1 MRPMPSPAH
10 NLAARLVQ
18 GALDRGLADKVALR
32 EGERTWTYAQLADQV
47 TRFASALRTLKIG
60 RGERVAMLVRDTL
73 EGAAAILGTI
83 HAGAVAVPMSELA
96 RAHDIKQFLEHCGAV
111 AAVVDDELALIL
123 DEARAEVAELREI
136 LVVGELPSGE
146 GVSGDLRDFAAVVAA
161 ATPGSGAQAVEPG
174 DVCVILY
181 SAGVPTDDL
190 RGVAHSHVTPFAA
203 WEIFG
208 KGLLGLGESDRVFS
222 IARFAT
228 AFGLGTSLLFPL
240 AAGAE
245 SLLLPVQPRSEEVFE
260 VIERHKPTVLCGTPS
275 LYSQLARDA
284 ATEHKVRPLSG
295 LRIAASG
302 GEGMPGLL
310 IGRIREV
317 LGTEVTVGYGLTEL
331 LSMVLAAPS
340 AGDARPGACG
350 KPLPGIEARVVDDD
364 GTPVG
369 ADEIGTLEL
378 KSPSMFIGYWG
389 GSPNDDAFRDGW
401 FTTRDRFMVDG
412 AGTFHHCGRVDDLFK
427 VGGKWV
433 SPVEVERALTA
444 HEAVWECAV
453 IGADDEDG
461 LIKPFAFVV
470 TNVGHTPGA
479 ALEDELRD
487 YVKNELAPYK
497 YPRWIE
503 FVEGLPRGPGGKLL
517 RYKLR
522 PARGRRRRAET
533 AGHGEE

>member
-1 MRPMPSPAH
+1 MPSPAN

-32 EGERTWTYAQLADQV
+32 EGERAWTYAELADQV
-47 TRFASALRTLKIG
+47 MRFAAALRTLKIG

-96 RAHDIKQFLEHCGAV
+96 RAHDIKTYLEHCGAV
-111 AAVVDDELALIL
+111 AAVVDDDLAKTL
-123 DEARAEVAELREI
+123 DEARSEVAELREI
-136 LVVGELPSGE
+136 IVAGDLPSGE
-146 GVSGDLRDFAAVVAA
+146 GVSGDLHDYAQVVAA
-161 ATPGSGAQAVEPG
+161 ATPAAAAQAVEPG
-174 DVCVILY
+174 DVAVILY
-181 SAGVPTDDL
+181 SAGVPTDAL
-190 RGVAHSHVTPFAA
+190 RGVAHSHATPVAA
-203 WEIFG
+203 WETFG

-222 IARFAT
+222 IARFST

-240 AAGAE
+240 MAGAE
-245 SLLLPVQPRSEEVFE
+245 SLLLPVQPRSDGVFD
-260 VIERHKPTVLCGTPS
+260 VVERHAPTVLCGTPS
-275 LYSQLARDA
+275 LYGQLARDVA
-284 ATEHKVRPLSG
+284 AGRSTPKPRSLAGV
-295 LRIAASG
+295 RIAVSG
-302 GEGMPGLL
+302 GEGMPDKLV
-310 IGRIREV
+310 GRIRET

-331 LSMVLAAPS
+331 LSMVFA
-340 AGDARPGACG
+340 DNR
-350 KPLPGIEARVVDDD
+350 PLPGIEARVVDED
-364 GTPVG
+364 GRTVG

-378 KSPSMFIGYWG
+378 KAASMFIGYWG
-389 GSPNDDAFRDGW
+389 GNPEDDAFRDGW
-401 FTTRDRFMVDG
+401 FTTRDRFLVDG
-412 AGTFHHCGRVDDLFK
+412 AGSFHHCGRVDDLFK

-453 IGADDEDG
+453 IGVDDEDG
-461 LIKPFAFVV
+461 LIKPYAFVV
-470 TNVGHTPGA
+470 TNVGHTPGPE
-479 ALEDELRD
+479 LEAELRE

-522 PARGRRRRAET
+522 PAKGRPRRAET
-533 AGHGEE
+533 AGGA

>member
-1 MRPMPSPAH
+1 MRRMPSPAH

-18 GALDRGLADKVALR
+18 GALDRGLGDKVALR
-32 EGERTWTYAQLADQV
+32 EGERSWTYAQLADQV

-96 RAHDIKQFLEHCGAV
+96 RAHDIKTYLEHCGAV
-111 AAVVDDELALIL
+111 AAVVDDDLARTL
-123 DEARAEVAELREI
+123 DEARAEVADLREI
-136 LVVGELPSGE
+136 LVVGDLPSGE

-161 ATPGSGAQAVEPG
+161 AVPGSGAQAVEPG
-174 DVCVILY
+174 DMCVILY

-190 RGVAHSHVTPFAA
+190 RGVAHSHATPMAA
-203 WEIFG
+203 WESFG
-208 KGLLGLGESDRVFS
+208 KGLLGLTENDRVFS

-228 AFGLGTSLLFPL
+228 AFGLGTSLVFPL

-245 SLLLPVQPRSEEVFE
+245 SLLLPVQPRSDEVFE
-260 VIERHKPTVLCGTPS
+260 VVANHKPTVLCGTPS
-275 LYSQLARDA
+275 LYGQLARDA
-284 ATEHKVRPLSG
+284 AAADKLAPLASKPLAG

-302 GEGMPGLL
+302 GEGMPDKLV
-310 IGRIREV
+310 GRIREA

-331 LSMVLAAPS
+331 LSMVF
-340 AGDARPGACG
+340 AGS
-350 KPLPGIEARVVDDD
+350 KPLPGIQARVVDED

-389 GSPNDDAFRDGW
+389 GTPEDDAFRDGW
-401 FTTRDRFMVDG
+401 FTTRDRFLVDQ
-412 AGTFHHCGRVDDLFK
+412 AGVFHHCGRVDDLFK

-470 TNVGHTPGA
+470 TNVGHDATP
-479 ALEDELRD
+479 ALEEELRE

-503 FVEGLPRGPGGKLL
+503 FVPGLPRGPGGKLL
-517 RYKLR
+517 RYKLK

-533 AGHGEE
+533 AGPGGEAAE

>member
-1 MRPMPSPAH
+1 MPSPAH

-18 GALDRGLADKVALR
+18 GALDRGLGDKVALR
-32 EGERTWTYAQLADQV
+32 EGDRTWTFAQLADQV
-47 TRFASALRTLKIG
+47 TRFASALRALKIG

-96 RAHDIKQFLEHCGAV
+96 RAHDIKTYLEHCGAV
-111 AAVVDDELALIL
+111 AAVVDDELARTL

-161 ATPGSGAQAVEPG
+161 ATPGAGAQAVEPG
-174 DVCVILY
+174 DMCVILY

-190 RGVAHSHVTPFAA
+190 RGVAHSHATPMAA
-203 WEIFG
+203 WESFG
-208 KGLLGLGESDRVFS
+208 KGMLQLVEGDRVFS

-240 AAGAE
+240 AAGCE
-245 SLLLPVQPRSEEVFE
+245 SLLLPVQPRSDEVFE
-260 VIERHKPTVLCGTPS
+260 VIAQHKPTVLCGTPS
-275 LYSQLARDA
+275 LYGQLARDA
-284 ATEHKVRPLSG
+284 EGEKLERQPSKPLAG
-295 LRIAASG
+295 LRIAVSG
-302 GEGMPGLL
+302 GEGMPDKLV
-310 IGRIREV
+310 GRIREL

-331 LSMVLAAPS
+331 LSMVFA
-340 AGDARPGACG
+340 DAR
-350 KPLPGIEARVVDDD
+350 PLPGIEARVVDED

-389 GSPNDDAFRDGW
+389 GNPVDDAFRDGW
-401 FTTRDRFMVDG
+401 FTTRDRFLVDKL
-412 AGTFHHCGRVDDLFK
+412 GTFHHCGRADDLFK

-461 LIKPFAFVV
+461 LIKPLAFVV
-470 TNVGHTPGA
+470 TNVGHDGTP
-479 ALEDELRD
+479 ALEEELRE

-503 FVEGLPRGPGGKLL
+503 FVPGLPRGPGGKLL

-522 PARGRRRRAET
+522 PPRGRRRRAET
-533 AGHGEE
+533 AGQGESPES